1 MTRTISFGN
10 ALDNQA
16 QPIWIRVVALDLSTG
31 SGSRDTFGID
41 NFRLNYQASSNVAP
55 IPLGIEL
62 IGTNAVLTWSNPSF
76 NLQAAPLVQG
86 AYTNVPGATSPYT
99 NPIVAPQQYFR
110 LKAG

>member
-16 QPIWIRVVALDLSTG
+16 LPVWIRIVALDLSTG

-41 NFRLNYQASSNVAP
+41 NFRLNYQASGSVAP
-55 IPLGIEL
+55 IPLGIQL
-62 IGTNAVLTWSNPSF
+62 IGTNTVLTWSNAAF
-76 NLQAAPLVQG
+76 NLQAAPLING
-86 AYTNVPGATSPYT
+86 GYTNVPGATSPHT
-99 NPIVAPQQYFR
+99 NPIVGPQQYFR